1 MNFKTFIIILLVQ
14 LVCEKAAAQ
23 KIQIKAPE
31 RVDSLV
37 EAQVVKNKE
46 ANSISGYRVQ
56 LMQTTDRK
64 KANDAKTALLEK
76 YSEMD
81 VYITFQA
88 PNYKVRVGNYTK
100 RIDCVSIYKLL
111 LTDFPQSFVVPD
123 KIELPEL

>member
-1 MNFKTFIIILLVQ
+1 MNLKTFIIILLMQ
-14 LVCEKAAAQ
+14 LMYARSFAQ
-23 KIQIKAPE
+23 KIKVKSPE

-37 EAQVVKNKE
+37 QAQVEKNKE

-64 KANDAKTALLEK
+64 KANDAKTSLLEK
-76 YSEMD
+76 YPDLD

-88 PNYKVRVGNYTK
+88 PNYKVRAGNYTK

-111 LTDFPQSFVVPD
+111 LPDFPQSFVVSD